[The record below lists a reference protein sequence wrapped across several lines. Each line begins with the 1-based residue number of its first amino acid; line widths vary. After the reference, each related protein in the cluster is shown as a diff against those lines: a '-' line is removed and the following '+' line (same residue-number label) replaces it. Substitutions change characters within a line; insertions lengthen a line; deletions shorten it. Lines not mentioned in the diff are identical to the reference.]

1 MSDKIIFRIDN
12 FLNLKECN
20 YVIKDFSDNFKHTK
34 IHRNTRIL
42 RVMYKPVCDKL
53 NSLFKFYDFSNPY
66 NMEIV
71 LWDKKSKMDLHLD
84 KVGNKF
90 AFIIYLNDDYGGGET
105 IIDNIKIK
113 PKTGRIV
120 LFSNGFYLHKVNE
133 IKNKKRYTLIGW
145 YK

>member
-12 FLNLKECN
+12 FLNSKECN
-20 YVIKDFSDNFKHTK
+20 YVIKDFNDNFEQTK
-34 IHRNTRIL
+34 IYRNTRIL
-42 RVMYKPVCDKL
+42 RGMYKPVCDKL
-53 NSLFKFYDFSNPY
+53 NSLFKFYNFSNPY
-66 NMEIV
+66 NIEIV
-71 LWDKKSKMDLHLD
+71 LWDKKSKIDIHLD
-84 KVGNKF
+84 KVGYKF
-90 AFIIYLNDDYGGGET
+90 AFIIYLNDDYSGGET

>member
-12 FLNLKECN
+12 FLNSKECN
-20 YVIKDFSDNFKHTK
+20 YVIKDFNDNFEQTK
-34 IHRNTRIL
+34 IYRNTRIL

-53 NSLFKFYDFSNPY
+53 NSLFKFYNFSNPY

-71 LWDKKSKMDLHLD
+71 LWDKKSKMDFHLD

-90 AFIIYLNDDYGGGET
+90 AFIIYLNDEYNGGET